1 MTTHDEQT
9 NTASTSTADVAPT
22 ARPES
27 SSAGREPSTA
37 QTDPSAEADNLS
49 SAKMRTDSAPM
60 QGEPLTMGNESSTA
74 QTEPSEM
81 GTGSSTAQMEP
92 SEMGTESS
100 PARNEPSSPARTE
113 PSTDKSLFA
122 DADLSG
128 LRSRWNDVQ
137 AAFVDD
143 PKKCVQEAD
152 ALVAEVVEQLTTG
165 FSAVRSR
172 LEEQWARGEEA
183 STEDLRLSLK
193 RYREFFQRL
202 LSV

>member
-27 SSAGREPSTA
+27 SRAGREPSTA

-49 SAKMRTDSAPM
+49 NLSSATMRTDSAPM
-60 QGEPLTMGNESSTA
+60 GNESSTG

-81 GTGSSTAQMEP
+81 GTE
-92 SEMGTESS
+92 
-100 PARNEPSSPARTE
+100 SSPARTE

-172 LEEQWARGEEA
+172 LEAQWARGEEA

>member
-9 NTASTSTADVAPT
+9 NTVSTSTADVAPT

-49 SAKMRTDSAPM
+49 SATMRTDSAPT
-60 QGEPLTMGNESSTA
+60 QGEPLTMGDESSSA

-81 GTGSSTAQMEP
+81 GTGSSTAQTEP
-92 SEMGTESS
+92 SEMDRVFDRWT
-100 PARNEPSSPARTE
+100 

-122 DADLSG
+122 DADLSR

-172 LEEQWARGEEA
+172 LEAQWARGEEA

>member
-49 SAKMRTDSAPM
+49 NLSSATMRTDSAPM
-60 QGEPLTMGNESSTA
+60 GNESSTG

-81 GTGSSTAQMEP
+81 GTE
-92 SEMGTESS
+92 
-100 PARNEPSSPARTE
+100 SSPARTE

-172 LEEQWARGEEA
+172 LEAQWARGEEA

>member
-37 QTDPSAEADNLS
+37 QTEPSAVANDPSLATTT
-49 SAKMRTDSAPM
+49 TDAPRA
-60 QGEPLTMGNESSTA
+60 QGEPLATGDESSSA
-74 QTEPSEM
+74 QTEPS
-81 GTGSSTAQMEP
+81 
-92 SEMGTESS
+92 TE
-100 PARNEPSSPARTE
+100 
-113 PSTDKSLFA
+113 KSLFA
-122 DADLSG
+122 EDELSG
-128 LRSRWNDVQ
+128 LRSRWDDVQ

-165 FSAVRSR
+165 FSAARSR
-172 LEEQWARGEEA
+172 LEAQWARGEEA

>member
-1 MTTHDEQT
+1 MTTHDQQT
-9 NTASTSTADVAPT
+9 NTVSTSTADVAPT

-37 QTDPSAEADNLS
+37 QTEPSAVANDPSLATTT
-49 SAKMRTDSAPM
+49 TDAPRA
-60 QGEPLTMGNESSTA
+60 QGEPLATGDESSSV

-81 GTGSSTAQMEP
+81 GTGSSTA
-92 SEMGTESS
+92 GT
-100 PARNEPSSPARTE
+100 EPSS
-113 PSTDKSLFA
+113 DKSLFA
-122 DADLSG
+122 DADLSRLG
-128 LRSRWNDVQ
+128 SRWNDVQ

-165 FSAVRSR
+165 FSAARSR
-172 LEEQWARGEEA
+172 LEAQWARGEEA